1 MNRARDVGACR
12 VRRGLRAGDL
22 GLVSQCRLSL
32 LPSCPSPLTVLR
44 ANQALFF
51 CFCRGSVPTAPPSI
65 CPIGSLDRGQSQRDR
80 RASSEAQIGLLS
92 GSAKSEPRV
101 PTPMR
106 DWGVPDWELGM
117 DCAWRETD
125 QRCWSLMPPCLPASC
140 NLQPVTRRA
149 QNAERT
155 LNILGLHE
163 LASDSL
169 DAALLPRRV
178 AEFAM
183 PVFCGSWERGTSGR
197 PMVSTAA
204 GIVVVMSANVSRS
217 RERSDLSLNIPTCG
231 TVSRPSPGPPV
242 SSLPSLPNLDSD
254 STGRKPSH
262 TQLRLSCV
270 PYPLSCWSPCTK

>member
-1 MNRARDVGACR
+1 MERGGWSSGLGVPSLIFCSHRHHLAVQPMCGRLDRGHEPCTGCRGDVAC
-12 VRRGLRAGDL
+12 VVGWRAGDL
-22 GLVSQCRLSL
+22 GLVPMLVGAFSAGGSL
-32 LPSCPSPLTVLR
+32 LAAPLLPVTPQPVLR
-44 ANQALFF
+44 ANQSPVF
-51 CFCRGSVPTAPPSI
+51 CFCRGSVSTAPPSI

-80 RASSEAQIGLLS
+80 RASSEAQIGVLS

-140 NLQPVTRRA
+140 NLQPITRRA

-183 PVFCGSWERGTSGR
+183 PVFCGSGRRGTSGPR
-197 PMVSTAA
+197 FRQLQASSSSCRQTCR
-204 GIVVVMSANVSRS
+204 GVVRGRS
-217 RERSDLSLNIPTCG
+217 
-231 TVSRPSPGPPV
+231 
-242 SSLPSLPNLDSD
+242 
-254 STGRKPSH
+254 
-262 TQLRLSCV
+262 
-270 PYPLSCWSPCTK
+270 